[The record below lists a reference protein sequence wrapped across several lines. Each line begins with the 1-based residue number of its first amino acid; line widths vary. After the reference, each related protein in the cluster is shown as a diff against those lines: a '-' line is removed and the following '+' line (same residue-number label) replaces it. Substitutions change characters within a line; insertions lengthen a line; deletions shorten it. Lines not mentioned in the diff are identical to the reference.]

1 MGIDQSQKK
10 DVVLDKLSEVINR
23 NALTR
28 SSTMMSDQ
36 EISVLMATEKD
47 ATSWNTIRHS
57 YEWVIVTTFFII
69 LFLGAAGWTWNKRR
83 NLEQRMKAHEAVE
96 MENLDNSTEPS
107 LQPGVM
113 ENRCNFRLTM
123 SVRGALVVS
132 YYWFYRENNVWKL
145 GQEIWI
151 SVRIM

>member
-1 MGIDQSQKK
+1 M
-10 DVVLDKLSEVINR
+10 V
-23 NALTR
+23 
-28 SSTMMSDQ
+28 
-36 EISVLMATEKD
+36 
-47 ATSWNTIRHS
+47 
-57 YEWVIVTTFFII
+57 
-69 LFLGAAGWTWNKRR
+69 GAAGWTWNKLR

-151 SVRIM
+151 SVRILW